1 MESAIGEIRTKFN
14 SLIGIDVNVLSG
26 MPTGERSLSDLGNG
40 GSYLGYTVSKWVDVT
55 YLESAINTFRSTIRG
70 LIIFLLVLFNL
81 NQTLML
87 FGASPMSMI
96 GSITGSNKANST
108 KVGKGDSE

>member
-14 SLIGIDVNVLSG
+14 SLIGVDVNVLSG
-26 MPTGERSLSDLGNG
+26 IPTGERSLSDLGNG
-40 GSYLGYTVSKWVDVT
+40 GSYLGYTVSKWVDVS
-55 YLESAINTFRSTIRG
+55 YLENAINTFRSTIRG

-81 NQTLML
+81 NQALML

-96 GSITGSNKANST
+96 GSITGFNKANST